1 MSMFER
7 GETYVLQRK
16 FRDGSTATNVDSAVM
31 NIEYPCAD
39 GETNVNMVNLEV
51 GLYQGAWDIPS
62 DATYG
67 EYLVTVTT
75 VSGTV
80 TTKFVHSFYVLP
92 WNISQQVRSVSGI
105 KESNDIDDDDIAIIS
120 WNAYLETKEHAFKRV
135 IDEKLWFDGYHH
147 IDGSNKTFFTRR
159 RRVVSN
165 HTICDENSIEGW
177 YYDSNHDR
185 QALTVSIVDAD
196 KGKISVADKDGD
208 ALSHHCCN
216 PKITYRIKSSTYT
229 EQMFKKAVVYL
240 ASHEIILRFNELDKA
255 TLGDLNS
262 NRPII
267 LANPD
272 RMYKKYKQALKTI
285 KKLKVGGI

>member
-16 FRDGSTATNVDSAVM
+16 FRDDSTATNVDSAVM
-31 NIEYPCAD
+31 EIEYPCGD
-39 GETNVNMVNLEV
+39 GSTSVNMVNLET
-51 GLYQGAWDIPS
+51 GLYQGNWNIPS
-62 DATYG
+62 AATYG
-67 EYLVTVTT
+67 EYLVTVTA

-92 WNISQQVRSVSGI
+92 WNIASQVRSVSGI
-105 KESNDIDDDDIAIIS
+105 KESNDIDDSDIAIIA
-120 WNAYLETKEHAFKRV
+120 WNAYLEAKEQAVKKV
-135 IDEKLWFDGYHH
+135 INEKLQMDGYHTVN
-147 IDGSNKTFFTRR
+147 GTNKVFYTKRMN
-159 RRVVSN
+159 VVSN
-165 HTICDENSIEGW
+165 HVVCDEDSIKGW
-177 YYDSNHDR
+177 YYDTNHDKHS
-185 QALTVSIVDAD
+185 LTLSITDAD
-196 KGKISVADKDGD
+196 KGKISVADKNGD
-208 ALSHHCCN
+208 ALNHLCCS
-216 PKITYRIKSSTYT
+216 PHITYRIKSETYT

-272 RMYKKYKQALKTI
+272 RMYRKYKQTMKKI
-285 KKLKVGGI
+285 KKLKVGGV